1 MRTLLFVMVGLL
13 ALGAFGMNAL
23 ADEGPRATHTAFT
36 ENGTATW

>member
-13 ALGAFGMNAL
+13 ALGAFSLNAQ
-23 ADEGPRATHTAFT
+23 AATHTSLT